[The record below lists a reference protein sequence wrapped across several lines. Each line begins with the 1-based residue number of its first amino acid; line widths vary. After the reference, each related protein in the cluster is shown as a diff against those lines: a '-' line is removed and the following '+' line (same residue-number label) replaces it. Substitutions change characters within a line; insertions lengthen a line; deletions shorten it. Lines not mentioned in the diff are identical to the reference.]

1 MLCAM
6 RVKSPFSQRALFG
19 FMEML
24 PLADDFRRDPKFER
38 AVAVQAS
45 VSIEADIPAGA
56 CFEET

>member
-1 MLCAM
+1 
-6 RVKSPFSQRALFG
+6 
-19 FMEML
+19 MEML